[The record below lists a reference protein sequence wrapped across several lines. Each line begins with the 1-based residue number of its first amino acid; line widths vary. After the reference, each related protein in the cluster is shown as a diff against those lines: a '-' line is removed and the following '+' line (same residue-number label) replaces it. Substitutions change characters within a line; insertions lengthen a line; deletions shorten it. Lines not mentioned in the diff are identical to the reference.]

1 MITQKEVL
9 SLLDYNPATGNLY
22 WRVSKNNRI
31 KVGDKAGSL
40 TEDGYWK
47 VMIHRKKYYAHRL
60 IWFIMHG
67 CFPSG
72 QIDHINGNRL
82 DNRIENLR
90 DSTNGQNQANKFKRP
105 NCSSKYKGVFFD
117 KKTNNWKASITV
129 KRKRIHLGT
138 YDTEKDAA
146 LGYNKAALQHYNEY
160 ARLNEV
166 G

>member
-9 SLLDYNPATGNLY
+9 SLLDYNPTTGNLY
-22 WRVSKNNRI
+22 WKVSKNNRI

-60 IWFIMHG
+60 IWFMVHG
-67 CFPSG
+67 CFPTG

-105 NCSSKYKGVFFD
+105 NCSSQYKGVSFNKQKGQWRSLISFENKRFF
-117 KKTNNWKASITV
+117 
-129 KRKRIHLGT
+129 LG
-138 YDTEKDAA
+138 YFDSEKEAA
-146 LGYNKAALQHYNEY
+146 LMYNEAALKLYKDY
-160 ARLNEV
+160 SRLNEV
-166 G
+166 T